1 MAHSGILGL
10 INAATSGCNVLVLV
24 LHNEIAAMTGGQ
36 EAPDLRRVVEAII
49 PDVSTFDIDVN
60 IEKQISH
67 SKLSELNSKLSELIR
82 TKIALPGISVI
93 FIKGKCRKN

>member
-1 MAHSGILGL
+1 
-10 INAATSGCNVLVLV
+10 VLVLV
-24 LHNEIAAMTGGQ
+24 LRNEIAAMTGGQ

-49 PDVSTFDIDVN
+49 PDVSTFDIDVDIDVN
-60 IEKQISH
+60 IENQISH
-67 SKLSELNSKLSELIR
+67 SKLSELTSKLSELIR